1 MISADL
7 QKITTQNGHAIS
19 ASFFRPVGEAKASV
33 LIVSAMGTSQKY
45 YAPLAAWLALQGF
58 LVATFDY
65 SGTGLSR
72 QVDLRELKVNIVD
85 WAQFDC
91 HAMVNAI
98 STEAPDRPLYWLG
111 HSLGGQ
117 ILGFVPNRDRV
128 AKAVT
133 IACGSGYWLENSPS
147 LRWKVWWMWYVMV
160 PLTTRLFGYFP
171 GKRLRKVGDLPRG
184 VIEQWRRWCLDPD
197 YAVGAEGAKV
207 KAQFAAVCT
216 PITSISFADD
226 ELMSAR
232 NTESLHGFYVNAP
245 KIMKRIAPGDI
256 GVTRIGHFGFFNARF
271 EQSLWQAHLL
281 PELA

>member
-1 MISADL
+1 MIAPDS
-7 QKITTQNGHAIS
+7 QKITTQNGHVIS
-19 ASFFRPVGEAKASV
+19 ASFFRPMGEAKASV

-45 YAPLAAWLALQGF
+45 YAPFAAWLALQGF

-128 AKAVT
+128 AKA
-133 IACGSGYWLENSPS
+133 
-147 LRWKVWWMWYVMV
+147 
-160 PLTTRLFGYFP
+160 
-171 GKRLRKVGDLPRG
+171 
-184 VIEQWRRWCLDPD
+184 
-197 YAVGAEGAKV
+197 
-207 KAQFAAVCT
+207 
-216 PITSISFADD
+216 
-226 ELMSAR
+226 
-232 NTESLHGFYVNAP
+232 AP
-245 KIMKRIAPGDI
+245 
-256 GVTRIGHFGFFNARF
+256 F
-271 EQSLWQAHLL
+271 
-281 PELA
+281 